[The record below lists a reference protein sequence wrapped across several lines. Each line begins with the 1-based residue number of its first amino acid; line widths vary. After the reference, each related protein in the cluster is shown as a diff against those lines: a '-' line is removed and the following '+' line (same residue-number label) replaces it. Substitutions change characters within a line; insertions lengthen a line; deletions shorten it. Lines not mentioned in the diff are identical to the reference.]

1 MGASNSKNDG
11 NKALLLCKERMR
23 YIKQA
28 VDLRYA
34 LSAAQLSYTQS
45 LRNVGA
51 ALRQFAE
58 AEISVDPSQSNF
70 ELEQTLS
77 HSSYASPSPSLIPE
91 ILSSPHDGSLVS
103 PRLSNV
109 SYMRAAG
116 STSVKVTV
124 ESSPNHYLE
133 EEGEESLTFPV
144 PPPPPFPEIGTSWD
158 FFDPVYSVDSIKI
171 PNGEYAM
178 TQHFGK
184 FVGLRQ
190 NGHPGEEAKASQE
203 LTDDNCHSLG
213 VENISI
219 NEVSPHKKSAGNK
232 MVVSSFNNY
241 SSERSGESAQTK
253 ACKVR
258 GIQPE
263 CCGVNGSAEAMDKT
277 TSIVLCRSKMEKAET
292 DKRRETEKENGSMLI
307 SHEAKDFL
315 SIVKDIEQRFIRAAE
330 AGHEVSRMLETK
342 KIRLSIHSEILGKSS
357 DSFPPVFLSCC
368 KVEKLSERDTIQHVT
383 KVITWKRTVSSRSS
397 SSRNPITSASK
408 DDGPESGNDFV
419 EEFSMISGSHSSTLD
434 RLYAWER
441 KLYDELKASES
452 IRKAYDQKCNQLK
465 HQFAKGVNP
474 RVIDK
479 TRATVKDLHSRVRVM
494 IQAVDSISRRIEK
507 LRDEELQPQLAELV
521 QGLIRMWKAILE
533 CHQAQHLAISSD
545 YLAKNMAAPSRNGDS
560 YKQADINLQNEIE
573 CFRSS
578 FVTWIDTHRSYS
590 ESLNGWLQKCILQP
604 QERLRGR
611 KVPFSPRR
619 ALAPPIFVLCRDWLA
634 GIQRLP
640 VEEVCDSLKKL
651 ITILSELLEEH
662 RKDEKQEDRSEQGN
676 DQNKE
681 VNPCKSLVRLQESM
695 TSTFE
700 CLVKFSEE
708 SVKVYEGVKQEN
720 QNARDAY
727 STSDWFRL

>member
-1 MGASNSKNDG
+1 MGALNSKNDG

-51 ALRQFAE
+51 ALREFAE

-70 ELEQTLS
+70 ELEQALS
-77 HSSYASPSPSLIPE
+77 HSSYASPSPSL
-91 ILSSPHDGSLVS
+91 
-103 PRLSNV
+103 
-109 SYMRAAG
+109 
-116 STSVKVTV
+116 
-124 ESSPNHYLE
+124 
-133 EEGEESLTFPV
+133 
-144 PPPPPFPEIGTSWD
+144 
-158 FFDPVYSVDSIKI
+158 
-171 PNGEYAM
+171 
-178 TQHFGK
+178 
-184 FVGLRQ
+184 
-190 NGHPGEEAKASQE
+190 
-203 LTDDNCHSLG
+203 
-213 VENISI
+213 
-219 NEVSPHKKSAGNK
+219 
-232 MVVSSFNNY
+232 
-241 SSERSGESAQTK
+241 
-253 ACKVR
+253 
-258 GIQPE
+258 
-263 CCGVNGSAEAMDKT
+263 
-277 TSIVLCRSKMEKAET
+277 
-292 DKRRETEKENGSMLI
+292 
-307 SHEAKDFL
+307 
-315 SIVKDIEQRFIRAAE
+315 
-330 AGHEVSRMLETK
+330 
-342 KIRLSIHSEILGKSS
+342 
-357 DSFPPVFLSCC
+357 
-368 KVEKLSERDTIQHVT
+368 
-383 KVITWKRTVSSRSS
+383 KVITWKRTISSRSS

-452 IRKAYDQKCNQLK
+452 IRKAYDQKCNQLR

-533 CHQAQHLAISSD
+533 CHQAQHLAISSA
-545 YLAKNMAAPSRNGDS
+545 YLAKNLAATSRNGDS

-681 VNPCKSLVRLQESM
+681 VYPCKSLVRLQESM

-727 STSDWFRL
+727 LTSDWFRL